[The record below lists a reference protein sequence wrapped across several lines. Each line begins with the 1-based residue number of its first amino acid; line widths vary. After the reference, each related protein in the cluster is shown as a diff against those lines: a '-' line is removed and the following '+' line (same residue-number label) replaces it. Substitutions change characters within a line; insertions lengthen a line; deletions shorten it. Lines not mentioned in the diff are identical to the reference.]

1 MTSPPTSPNEDGLK
15 GQPVIEQ
22 EKEQIFEPPL
32 SAQRGERVFGP
43 GLFARI
49 REKQGLSLFLT
60 GFLGVGLWL
69 LGIGIGSLAGRLT
82 PPKAASPWTVLA
94 WGSFCFFSALWLFR
108 VNLARAETER
118 RARLNDLPW
127 TWDHPWRSEW
137 MAPDQRPWSGLILS
151 RLASLG
157 FIAVMN
163 VVMPWEEGCVPRG
176 IVIALDVLALWLL
189 YDSFRKVAQW
199 LRFRHP
205 IVTWV
210 SLPAFLGESLE
221 GRISFARPMRPSG
234 PPKLTLRCVHEEVER
249 GGGTEQR
256 KLYRIYSQTQNLLLK
271 GGEPVDYLDF
281 AFELPEP
288 VGSLATDLRAN
299 EPAYWQL
306 LVKVPVAGPDLEA
319 RFLAPVYRKLTAK
332 RKNG

>member
-1 MTSPPTSPNEDGLK
+1 
-15 GQPVIEQ
+15 V
-22 EKEQIFEPPL
+22 QIFEPAR
-32 SAQRGERVFGP
+32 STQGAGRVFGS

-49 REKQGLSLFLT
+49 REKQGLSLFLA
-60 GFLGVGLWL
+60 GVLGLGLWL
-69 LGIGIGSLAGRLT
+69 LGIGLGSLAGRVT

-94 WGSFCFFSALWLFR
+94 WGAFFFFGALWLFR
-108 VNLARAETER
+108 VNLARAESER
-118 RARLNDLPW
+118 RALRNDLPW

-137 MAPDQRPWSGLILS
+137 MAPDQRPWSGLILG
-151 RLASLG
+151 RLAALAL
-157 FIAVMN
+157 IALLN

-176 IVIALDVLALWLL
+176 IVLGVDVLAVLLL
-189 YDSFRKVAQW
+189 YDSFRKLAQW

-221 GRISFARPMRPSG
+221 GRISFSRPLRPSG
-234 PPKLTLRCVHEEVER
+234 PPQLILRCVHETAER
-249 GGGTEQR
+249 SGGTEQR
-256 KLYRIYSQTQNLLLK
+256 KLYRVHSQTQNLFLE

-288 VGSLATDLRAN
+288 GDFLATNLHAN
-299 EPAYWQL
+299 EPIYWQL

-319 RFLAPVYRKLTAK
+319 RFLAPVYRKPGVK
-332 RKNG
+332 WKNG